1 MSFVASIPD
10 PTSFIVSLGDLCVAC
25 AFFGCIL
32 MLVEAGFV
40 SAFRE
45 DKTAGEGPQPPI
57 TILKP
62 LHGVE
67 PGLADRLAAF
77 CRQDYEGSVQ
87 ILCGARDSTSPSV
100 AAVRAM
106 QREHPDAPIE
116 LNVDSR
122 QYGTNRK
129 VSNLIN
135 MLPRA
140 RYGTIALSDS
150 DILVHSGYLRVVAA
164 LLASPKVGAVTCLY
178 HGIGGNGLWSRL
190 SALAINSHFLPQ
202 AMIAIALKLSK
213 PCFGAT
219 IALDRST
226 LERIGGFGRFAD
238 DLADDYAIGTAVRAA
253 GYEVATAPFVVGHCC
268 FEHSL
273 RELLRHQIRVARTI
287 KSIDPIGYA
296 GSIIT
301 HPFPL
306 ALIGMLS
313 GTTAAALVAVAALAS
328 RVAVSRCVERRFGLP
343 RENPW
348 LIPLQDFI
356 AFAAYVASFFGT
368 TVHWRGADFRVAND
382 GTLIEEDPGT
392 LIEEDLRHS

>member
-1 MSFVASIPD
+1 MSIVESIPD
-10 PTSFIVSLGDLCVAC
+10 ATTFVVSLGDVCLAC

-32 MLVEAGFV
+32 MLIEAGLV

-45 DKTAGEGPQPPI
+45 DKTAANAVQPPV
-57 TILKP
+57 TVLKP

-77 CRQDYEGSVQ
+77 CRQDYDGPVQ

-106 QREHPDAPIE
+106 QREHPDEPIE
-116 LNVDSR
+116 LQVDPR
-122 QYGTNRK
+122 QHGNNRK

-140 RYGTIALSDS
+140 RYATITLSDS
-150 DILVHSGYLRVVAA
+150 DILVHPGYLRGVAA
-164 LLASPKVGAVTCLY
+164 LLASPGVGAVTSLY
-178 HGIGGNGLWSRL
+178 YGIGGGGFWARL

-202 AMIAIALKLSK
+202 AMTGIALKLTK

-219 IALDRST
+219 IALERSM

-238 DLADDYAIGTAVRAA
+238 DLADDYAIGMAVRAA
-253 GYEVATAPFVVGHCC
+253 GYEVATAPFLVGHCC
-268 FEHSL
+268 FEDSL
-273 RELLRHQIRVARTI
+273 RQLLRRQIRVARTI
-287 KSIDPIGYA
+287 KSIDPVGYA

-301 HPFPL
+301 HPWPL

-313 GTTAAALVAVAALAS
+313 GSPAAALVAVAALAS

-343 RENPW
+343 REKLW
-348 LIPLQDFI
+348 LIPLQDFM
-356 AFAAYVASFFGT
+356 AFAVYVASYFGG
-368 TVHWRGADFRVAND
+368 TVHWRGADYRVAAD
-382 GTLIEEDPGT
+382 GT
-392 LIEEDLRHS
+392 LIEEDLRRS

>member
-1 MSFVASIPD
+1 MSIVASIPD
-10 PTSFIVSLGDLCVAC
+10 ATLFVVSLGDVCLAC

-45 DKTAGEGPQPPI
+45 DKTAGIGPQPPI

-77 CRQDYEGSVQ
+77 SRQDYDGSVQ
-87 ILCGARDSTSPSV
+87 ILCGVRDSTSPSV

-116 LNVDSR
+116 LNVDPR
-122 QYGTNRK
+122 QHGTNRK

-135 MLPRA
+135 LMPRA
-140 RYGTIALSDS
+140 RHDTIALSDS
-150 DILVHSGYLRVVAA
+150 DILVHSGYLAGLAR
-164 LLASPKVGAVTCLY
+164 LLAAPHVGAVTCLY
-178 HGIGGNGLWSRL
+178 HGIGGSGLWSRL

-202 AMIAIALKLSK
+202 AMTAIALKLSK

-238 DLADDYAIGTAVRAA
+238 DLADDYAIGMAVRTA

-268 FEHSL
+268 FEDSL
-273 RELLRHQIRVARTI
+273 RQLLRHQIRVARTI

-313 GTTAAALVAVAALAS
+313 GSAAAVLVAVAALAS
-328 RVAVSRCVERRFGLP
+328 RVAVNRCVERRFGLP
-343 RENPW
+343 RENLW

-356 AFAAYVASFFGT
+356 AFGVYVASYFGA
-368 TVHWRGADFRVAND
+368 TVHWRGADYRVATD
-382 GTLIEEDPGT
+382 GTLIEQDHGT
-392 LIEEDLRHS
+392 LIEEDLRRS